1 MGAGQA
7 QANMQKAAEELAKS
21 IAEEEA
27 PAATGSGAAGETNE
41 KVDDRTA
48 HKQQMRDLK
57 KRLGN
62 M

>member
-1 MGAGQA
+1 MGTGQA
-7 QANMQKAAEELAKS
+7 RAQMQKAAEALAKS

-27 PAATGSGAAGETNE
+27 SAATGSGLYGEHNE
-41 KVDDRTA
+41 KSDDRTA
-48 HKQQMRDLK
+48 HNQHVRDLK